1 MIKVKK
7 SMVCLMAATIMFS
20 SCIGSFGL
28 FNKVL
33 DWNQG
38 ATSSKFVNEIIFLV
52 LSIIPVYEICAIADV
67 LVLNTIEFWTG
78 DNPVASNVG
87 KTQNVMGSDGKMYA
101 VTNLKD
107 GYEIKNEAGDIV
119 NFTFDKKEKVWSM
132 QTEEGI
138 VKLLKVKDNNTAEVY
153 LPNGK
158 SMDVS
163 MDNLGLYQ
171 VRMAT
176 GNGMYFATR

>member
-1 MIKVKK
+1 
-7 SMVCLMAATIMFS
+7 
-20 SCIGSFGL
+20 
-28 FNKVL
+28 
-33 DWNQG
+33 
-38 ATSSKFVNEIIFLV
+38 
-52 LSIIPVYEICAIADV
+52 
-67 LVLNTIEFWTG
+67 
-78 DNPVASNVG
+78 SNVG
-87 KTQNVMGSDGKMYA
+87 KTHNVMGSDGKMYA

>member
-87 KTQNVMGSDGKMYA
+87 KTHNVMGSDGKMYA

-119 NFTFDKKEKVWSM
+119 NFTFDKKEKVDLENAVKIVAITSSTYYKLPYNNGKQRYTYVVTALDRM
-132 QTEEGI
+132 GNESAGSKKK
-138 VKLLKVKDNNTAEVY
+138 VKL
-153 LPNGK
+153 
-158 SMDVS
+158 
-163 MDNLGLYQ
+163 
-171 VRMAT
+171 
-176 GNGMYFATR
+176 